1 MSAVYSDHLN
11 ELPIDFSTDQQV
23 AQLRVPPHSIEA
35 ESSVL
40 GGLLLDNGA
49 WDRVGDLLVD
59 GDFYRHEHQLV
70 YAAIGALINAS
81 KPADVITVFEHLQ
94 NQGHAEAV
102 GGLSYLNSL
111 AQYVP
116 SASNIRRY
124 AEIVRERS
132 ILRKLVSASDEI
144 ATAAF
149 NPKGKQVDKILDEA
163 EQKIFNIGEEG
174 SRMKQGFQSMDSLVV
189 ELLDRVQEMAD
200 NPNDITGVPTG
211 FHDLDRM
218 TSGLQPG
225 DLVVLAARPSMGK
238 TAFCH
243 QHRRSCGA
251 QRRFARCRVLDGNG
265 RFPAGGAYRGFDRP
279 RGPGPLAH
287 RQTDR

>member
-1 MSAVYSDHLN
+1 MSAVLTPLDD
-11 ELPIDFSTDQQV
+11 EFSRDRQV
-23 AQLRVPPHSIEA
+23 AQLRIPPHSIEA

-59 GDFYRHEHQLV
+59 ADFYRYEHKLI
-70 YAAIGALINAS
+70 YGAIGALINGS
-81 KPADVITVFEHLQ
+81 RPADVITVFEHLQ
-94 NQGHAEAV
+94 NLGKSDEM
-102 GGLSYLNSL
+102 GGLPYLNSL

-116 SASNIRRY
+116 SAANIRRY

-144 ATAAF
+144 ATQAF
-149 NPKGKQVDKILDEA
+149 NTQGKAVDKILDEA

-189 ELLDRVQEMAD
+189 QLLDRVQEMAD

-211 FHDLDRM
+211 FIDLDRM

-225 DLVVLAARPSMGK
+225 DLIVLAARPSMGK
-238 TAFCH
+238 TSLAINTGEPAALHEQLPVAVFS
-243 QHRRSCGA
+243 REMGA
-251 QRRFARCRVLDGNG
+251 SQLAIRIVGSIG
-265 RFPAGGAYRGFDRP
+265 RID
-279 RGPGPLAH
+279 
-287 RQTDR
+287 